1 MADLMLGNTTTTDFQ
16 NVQGFNYQ
24 VPEKNTDGSLGRDEN
39 EWTNSEASKYY
50 GFYYDVGEYRSAINS
65 FSTWVIGQGYDC
77 ELKKDQVT
85 LDKITGWGE
94 DTTQSIL
101 WNMIVTKKFSGD
113 SYSEKILND
122 KGTLIN
128 LKPLDPRRMKH
139 IFDEKGI
146 IIRYEYTQANGTAHK
161 FKPNEILHFC
171 NDRVLDEPH
180 GTAVTSAVEWV
191 CEALKEAYIDWR
203 RIMHKS
209 SLLIFY
215 VDEQDTARQTTLKT
229 EMATGIKNGDVL
241 ILTCKPEEARLEPV
255 QAPPAQAWLIYV
267 NNLEDK
273 FYKQL
278 GVSKSVISGTAE
290 NTEAAAKMD
299 RANTDP
305 IWTREAN
312 EVEKDI
318 WNQLG
323 IKIKIRRQPDI
334 MQNVQADEAKNTGQT
349 KLEYQGSQ

>member
-1 MADLMLGNTTTTDFQ
+1 MLGNTTTTDFQ
-16 NVQGFNYQ
+16 NVKDFNYE
-24 VPEKNTDGSLGRDEN
+24 VDVKYTDGN
-39 EWTNSEASKYY
+39 YSERNKEVWNNPNASKYY
-50 GFYYDVGEYRSAINS
+50 GFYYDVGEFRAAINA
-65 FSTWVIGQGYDC
+65 FATWVIGRGYDTDNRT
-77 ELKKDQVT
+77 KAI
-85 LDKITGWGE
+85 LDNITGWGE
-94 DTTQSIL
+94 DSFQSII
-101 WNMIVTKKFSGD
+101 WNMLCVKKFSGD
-113 SYSEKILND
+113 SYSEIMRND

-128 LKPLDPRRMKH
+128 LKPLDARRIKH
-139 IFDEKGI
+139 LANEKGI
-146 IIRYEYTQANGTAHK
+146 LTGYKYIQANGK
-161 FKPNEILHFC
+161 EREFKTQDILHFC
-171 NDRVLDEPH
+171 NDRILDEPH

-229 EMATGIKNGDVL
+229 QMADAIKRGDVM

-278 GVSKSVISGTAE
+278 GVPKVVLGGTAE
-290 NTEAAAKMD
+290 NTEASAKVGVISYE
-299 RANTDP
+299 P
-305 IWTREAN
+305 IWVREIT
-312 EVEKDI
+312 ELEQDL
-318 WNQLG
+318 WNQLA
-323 IKIKIRRQPDI
+323 IKLKIRKQPSLMDN
-334 MQNVQADEAKNTGQT
+334 MQADEKANTGQT

>member
-1 MADLMLGNTTTTDFQ
+1 MSDLMLGNTTTTNFG
-16 NVQGFNYQ
+16 NTAGYNYK
-24 VPEKNTDGSLGRDEN
+24 VTPANTDGTGGMIEL
-39 EWTNSEASKYY
+39 EWMNPKASKYY
-50 GFYYDVGEYRSAINS
+50 GFYKDIGEYRSALHG
-65 FSTWVIGQGYDC
+65 FATWVIGQGYDC
-77 ELKKDQVT
+77 SLKSQEQQLKE
-85 LDKITGWGE
+85 ITGWGE
-94 DTTQSIL
+94 DTFQSIL
-101 WNMIVTKKFSGD
+101 WNMIVVKKLLGD
-113 SYSEKILND
+113 AYAEVIRDNR
-122 KGTLIN
+122 GVLIN
-128 LKPLDPRRMKH
+128 LKVLDSARMKH
-139 IFDEKGI
+139 VTSDKGI
-146 IIRYEYTQANGTAHK
+146 IKRYEYLQGRGEFK
-161 FKPNEILHFC
+161 KYKPNQILHFC

-180 GTAVTSAVEWV
+180 GTAVTSAVEWA
-191 CEALKEAYIDWR
+191 CEAMKEAYVDWR

-215 VDEQDTARQTTLKT
+215 VDEQDTARQNTLKT
-229 EMATGIKNGDVL
+229 NMKDAIAKGDVL

-278 GVSKSVISGTAE
+278 GVSKGVISGTSE

-312 EVEKDI
+312 EIEKDL
-318 WNQLG
+318 WSQVA
-323 IKIKIRRQPDI
+323 IKLTIRRQPDI

-349 KLEYQGSQ
+349 KLEYQGTQ